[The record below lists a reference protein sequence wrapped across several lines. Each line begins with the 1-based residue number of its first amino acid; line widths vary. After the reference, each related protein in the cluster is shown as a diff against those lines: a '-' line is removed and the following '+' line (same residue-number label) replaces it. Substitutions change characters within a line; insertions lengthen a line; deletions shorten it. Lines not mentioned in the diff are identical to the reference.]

1 MFNSVY
7 GKAMENLKK
16 IINIRLVNNAKDY
29 KKYVSKPSFVSQNI
43 FSENFVAIPE
53 IKSVLTLDKPIYV
66 GFSILDLSK
75 YFMYDFHFKYAKT
88 KHEAEL
94 LFTDTDSLVCE
105 IKNK

>member
-16 IINIRLVNNAKDY
+16 RINIRLVNNTKDY

-66 GFSILDLSK
+66 GFNILDLSK
-75 YFMYDFHFKYAKT
+75 YFMYDFHFKYTKT